1 MSSKSFFPLHTKC
14 FLRTFTKYLAVI
26 TAQFKRR
33 REYSHN
39 LLSKES
45 SSCKN
50 QLNTALNMLPK
61 AEEKTSTNKWR
72 MFTFHI
78 GQCMCAPSLVFPF
91 AASTLNLLLQKFLKR
106 FLILFSFNKISCT
119 GYLWKD
125 LFILQY

>member
-61 AEEKTSTNKWR
+61 AEEKTSKSSNKQIEDVHVPHWAVYV
-72 MFTFHI
+72 
-78 GQCMCAPSLVFPF
+78 CP
-91 AASTLNLLLQKFLKR
+91 
-106 FLILFSFNKISCT
+106 
-119 GYLWKD
+119 
-125 LFILQY
+125 